1 MLRGLALVVALGA
14 TGYAFTATSTVPGT
28 NAGDGSGTISGY
40 VVSSVKYNLN
50 ASNPGNIDSVTF
62 TLDSTPIA
70 GSTIKAQLAAAGSW
84 YTCTN
89 VAAAVTCNVTSPQS
103 TVAAATT
110 LRVIVA
116 Q

>member
-1 MLRGLALVVALGA
+1 
-14 TGYAFTATSTVPGT
+14 
-28 NAGDGSGTISGY
+28 
-40 VVSSVKYNLN
+40 
-50 ASNPGNIDSVTF
+50 
-62 TLDSTPIA
+62 
-70 GSTIKAQLAAAGSW
+70 
-84 YTCTN
+84 